1 MSRSFNSSRHFSIQG
16 ESRDVCLDSLLVFP
30 ALDNHVIYGGKLW
43 QATLDKSGRDFSVQ
57 VEIFYS
63 S

>member
-30 ALDNHVIYGGKLW
+30 AIDNHVIYGGKHHG
-43 QATLDKSGRDFSVQ
+43 GR
-57 VEIFYS
+57 
-63 S
+63 